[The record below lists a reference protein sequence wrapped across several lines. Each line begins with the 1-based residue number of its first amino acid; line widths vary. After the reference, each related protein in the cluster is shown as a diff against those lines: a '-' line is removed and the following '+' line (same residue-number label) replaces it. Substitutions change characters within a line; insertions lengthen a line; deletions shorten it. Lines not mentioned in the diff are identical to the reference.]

1 MVKTKIKISSADDLR
16 IIKGSPRELVPPKQ
30 IHKNKKAYVRRGKH
44 QLKDFNN

>member
-1 MVKTKIKISSADDLR
+1 MVKTRIKISPEDNLKVIKENLR
-16 IIKGSPRELVPPKQ
+16 SQAPPKQ